1 MPPETLKI
9 MTRDRIIM
17 ILCSQE
23 YPEFMLEQTADK
35 LERLAPDVAKAFGV
49 WAEYGETPSL
59 AVGEWTY
66 SKLMEKFNMRP
77 VAAFL
82 ALDWLIREPEKAEKA
97 LKRGIK

>member
-1 MPPETLKI
+1 

-35 LERLAPDVAKAFGV
+35 LERLVPYVAKAFDA
-49 WAEYGETPSL
+49 WAEYGEEPTL
-59 AVGEWTY
+59 TVGDWTY
-66 SKLMEKFNMRP
+66 SKLIKKFIMRP
-77 VAAFL
+77 IAAFL
-82 ALDWLIREPEKAEKA
+82 ALDWLIREPEKAEKV